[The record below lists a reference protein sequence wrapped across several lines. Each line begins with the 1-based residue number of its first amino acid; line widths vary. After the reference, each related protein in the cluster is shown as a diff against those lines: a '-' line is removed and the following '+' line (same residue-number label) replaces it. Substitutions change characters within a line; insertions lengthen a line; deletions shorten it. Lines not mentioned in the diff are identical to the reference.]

1 MVALGKKLANC
12 LLPEGIIRERFR
24 AAYDRAGI
32 DGGVRLRLI
41 ISDYALKAWPW
52 EYAFFNFLGG
62 SESRCM
68 LGFLALN
75 PRISLVHHEPLPYP
89 HPERD

>member
-41 ISDYALKAWPW
+41 IADYALKAWPW
-52 EYAFFNFLGG
+52 EHAF
-62 SESRCM
+62 
-68 LGFLALN
+68 
-75 PRISLVHHEPLPYP
+75 
-89 HPERD
+89 